1 MKYHKD
7 MTVQEALYSDD
18 LVLDVFLRHKL
29 PCSTCGGAA
38 SETLEI
44 AARVHDCDLIE
55 LLKDLNEVVKEN
67 D

>member
-1 MKYHKD
+1 MNYHKD

-18 LVLDVFLRHKL
+18 MVLDVFLKHKL

-38 SETLEI
+38 SETLEV
-44 AARVHDCDLIE
+44 AARVHNCDLNE
-55 LLKDLNEVVKEN
+55 LLKDLNKAVKKE